1 MSLIIAENLT
11 HAYGA
16 VEVLRNVSFRLA
28 GADRVGMVGPNGQGK
43 TTLLRIIG
51 GLLEPVS
58 GQVHRRRGLEVG
70 YLPQDPP
77 ALGQTTV
84 HDAMGEVFADLRRL
98 EQRLE
103 ELAASMGDD
112 PARHDRY
119 AAAQHE
125 FETRGGYDYP
135 RRIEQV
141 LDGLGFPRD
150 LWDRPLAQLSGGQ
163 RTRAYLATLLLKDP
177 DVLMLDEPT
186 NHLDLDCVEWL
197 EGWLRSFRG
206 ALVVVSHDRYFL
218 DSVTTDTWEMAFA
231 TLETYRG
238 PYHEYLPKRTQ
249 RYAERLAQWQ
259 SQQDHI
265 ARTREFIDRNIAGQ
279 RTKEAQGR
287 RTRLERFIRDEAI
300 PKPQVPPEIHLSI
313 PAGPRTGDMVMRA
326 SELAIGYDEDAPL
339 LTAERLDVQRG
350 DRIAIVGG
358 NGVGKT
364 TLIRTLLGDLA
375 PLGGAVDYG
384 AKVRPGYVSQ
394 THEEIDPATTALDAV
409 RSAADGCSP
418 EWARSILG
426 SLLLSGDD
434 AYKKISELSG
444 GQRSRV
450 VMGRLTVIG
459 PNLLVMDEPTNH
471 LDIAS
476 AETMQEVLQTFDGT
490 VIFVSHDRYLVQ
502 AVATHIW
509 AIEAGQIRTILGGW
523 EAYLQ
528 WRSAAR
534 EQAAAESPR
543 ALRPGSGQA
552 AATGDKAARVANY
565 RQARKQANLVQRLQ
579 RRHTELEDQIDAAEC
594 ELAELNEAISL
605 AGEAGDMAKI
615 EDLGARYQKTD
626 EHLKALW
633 DEWEHVGEQLE

>member
-1 MSLIIAENLT
+1 MSLIIAENIT

-51 GLLEPVS
+51 DLLEPTS

-77 ALGQTTV
+77 ALGKTTV
-84 HDAMGEVFADLRRL
+84 HDAMVEVFADLRRL
-98 EQRLE
+98 EQRVE
-103 ELAASMGDD
+103 ELAAAMGDD
-112 PARHDRY
+112 PAGHDKY

-125 FETRGGYDYP
+125 FEIRGGYDIP

-218 DSVTTDTWEMAFA
+218 DSVTTETWEMAFM
-231 TLETYRG
+231 TLEAYRG

-249 RYAERLAQWQ
+249 RYADRLAQWQ
-259 SQQDHI
+259 GQQEYIAKTRDFI
-265 ARTREFIDRNIAGQ
+265 ARNLAGQ

-300 PKPQVPPEIHLSI
+300 PKPQVPADIHLSI
-313 PAGPRTGDMVMRA
+313 PAGARTGDMVLRA
-326 SELAIGYDEDAPL
+326 SELAIGYDGGEPL
-339 LTAERLDVQRG
+339 LTADRLDVQRG

-364 TLIRTLLGDLA
+364 TLIRTLLGDLP

-409 RSAADGCSP
+409 RNAGDGCPP
-418 EWARSILG
+418 ERARGILG
-426 SLLLSGDD
+426 SLLLSGDE
-434 AYKKISELSG
+434 AHKKIGELSG

-490 VIFVSHDRYLVQ
+490 ILFVSHDRYLVQ

-509 AIEAGQIRTILGGW
+509 AIEVGQIRTILGGW

-534 EQAAAESPR
+534 AQAAAETPR
-543 ALRPGSGQA
+543 GVE
-552 AATGDKAARVANY
+552 TGDKASRVADY
-565 RQARKQANLVQRLQ
+565 RQARKQANLIQRLQ
-579 RRHTELEDQIDAAEC
+579 RRHTELEDQIDAAEGQ
-594 ELAELNEAISL
+594 LAGLNEGISL
-605 AGEAGDMAKI
+605 AGEAGDIARI
-615 EDLGARYQKTD
+615 EDLGAQYQKTD
-626 EHLKALW
+626 QQLKALW